1 MTIDEAGD
9 DGEEKATEYEGKKSS
24 RSVYCKHDDGTGL
37 LYSVFKSRLLL
48 QGHFKNFRINTLNN
62 C

>member
-9 DGEEKATEYEGKKSS
+9 DGEEKATEYEGEKSS
-24 RSVYCKHDDGTGL
+24 RSAYCKQDDGTGL

-48 QGHFKNFRINTLNN
+48 Q
-62 C
+62 